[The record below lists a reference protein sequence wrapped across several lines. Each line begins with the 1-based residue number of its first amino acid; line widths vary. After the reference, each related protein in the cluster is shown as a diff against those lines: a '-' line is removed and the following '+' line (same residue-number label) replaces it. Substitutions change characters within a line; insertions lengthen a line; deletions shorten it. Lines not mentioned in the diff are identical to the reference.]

1 MHTSDRLSL
10 LTRAAAGDPA
20 ARQQAAEILLAGVAA
35 YLRHG
40 GELSLERCLGIPPP
54 SACRRLALAKRDYWL
69 GEARRYLEGPPWS
82 RSVALADAARHFL
95 GTIWPAWR
103 DLDEPPPY
111 ASDLRA
117 ALFRAA
123 KAAGGRLP
131 ATARQMHRLISDADS
146 PGNVGHEP
154 ASWNLE
160 RRTTR

>member
-1 MHTSDRLSL
+1 MNPDRLSL
-10 LTRAAAGDPA
+10 LVRAVAGDSSAREAAADV
-20 ARQQAAEILLAGVAA
+20 LLRGVAA

-40 GELSLERCLGIPPP
+40 GELSLERCMGLPPP
-54 SACRRLALAKRDYWL
+54 SARRRLALAKRDYWL

-146 PGNVGHEP
+146 LGNVGPEP
-154 ASWNLE
+154 PS
-160 RRTTR
+160 